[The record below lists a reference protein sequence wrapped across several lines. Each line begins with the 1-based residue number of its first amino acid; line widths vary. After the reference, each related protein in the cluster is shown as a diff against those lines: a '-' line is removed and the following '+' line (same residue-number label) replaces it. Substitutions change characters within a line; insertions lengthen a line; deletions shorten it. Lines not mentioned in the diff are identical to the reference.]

1 MSVESPSP
9 NEEKG
14 KTLKAGSYHT
24 PVMLKECVEGLVTD
38 PNGVYVD
45 ATFGGGGHSR
55 GILEKLKNGRLI
67 AFDQDI
73 EAVKQAELIVHRSF
87 TFCKANFQYLSRY
100 LKWLGVV
107 RVNGILAD
115 LGISSRQIDSP
126 ERGFS
131 TRFDGPL
138 DMRMNTA
145 LEKTAADVVA
155 GYSEA
160 ELHRIFGRYGELKNA
175 RTTAKAVATA
185 RTRKPIS
192 TTAQLKEAL
201 IRTAPRGKENR
212 YFAQVFQALRIEVND
227 ELAALENFLR
237 QCGEIVA
244 PEGRL
249 AVMSYHSL
257 EDRPVKNYMQ
267 TGHVNGQTEKD
278 FYGNKIAPFAALTR
292 KPLTASGEELSGNA
306 RARSA
311 KLRIAAR
318 RQQGKTKH

>member
-14 KTLKAGSYHT
+14 KTLKAWSYHT
-24 PVMLKECVEGLVTD
+24 PVMLKECVEGVVTD

-100 LKWLGVV
+100 LKWLGVA

-185 RTRKPIS
+185 RTRKPIFRPGVS
-192 TTAQLKEAL
+192 GVADRSQRR
-201 IRTAPRGKENR
+201 IRGARKFFAPMRRNRRARRSARG
-212 YFAQVFQALRIEVND
+212 
-227 ELAALENFLR
+227 
-237 QCGEIVA
+237 
-244 PEGRL
+244 
-249 AVMSYHSL
+249 H
-257 EDRPVKNYMQ
+257 
-267 TGHVNGQTEKD
+267 
-278 FYGNKIAPFAALTR
+278 
-292 KPLTASGEELSGNA
+292 ELS
-306 RARSA
+306 
-311 KLRIAAR
+311 LAR
-318 RQQGKTKH
+318 RPSG